1 MNKRHISTLLMLV
14 LFVFMILLASLLLGG
29 LIWVIIP
36 GNIHRVPLSGLFFLI
51 TISLIIGT
59 ILAAILGDYFLRPLR
74 NLIKAT
80 KEVAGGNFNVYVESK
95 GSNELVRLTKS
106 FNEMAKELASI
117 ETLRTDFVSN
127 ISHEFKTPITS
138 IKGFAKRL
146 LKNHLTEEQK
156 AEYLQIIISESE
168 RLSRLSSN
176 ILLLSNL
183 ESHASDSEREEY
195 LLDEQLRKIILILE
209 PQLQKHMIDTEISL
223 ESVRICANEEL
234 LHHVWLN
241 LLDNAI
247 KFSNPGGTVSIL
259 LKAEN
264 NKITVTIADNG
275 VGMDSG
281 VRKRMFEKFYQAE
294 PSRATD
300 GNGLGLALVK
310 KILDIENGTVCAD
323 SVPGGGTVF
332 AVEFGS

>member
-1 MNKRHISTLLMLV
+1 MLV